1 MSPISIIAISL
12 ITIAVIVGFTIFIL
26 VVALRKKPD
35 DPLNVDY
42 ISSNKESV
50 IPTVS
55 RINWTENLRG
65 YSSNIFPPCFDLSGE
80 LKKVYAI
87 LKSYN
92 LEKKY
97 FQLLDVFSIIL
108 CQDTQVRDRDCPD
121 SFINDRLADLNT
133 MGGDANDQNA
143 IVIVKA
149 NTNLNNNKIGKL
161 LVMATSIIEKY
172 MKEIKA
178 DTLISSSDKE
188 QIEGFKSF
196 FYRQHY
202 DYINKRCP

>member
-1 MSPISIIAISL
+1 MSPLTIIALSI

-26 VVALRKKPD
+26 VVALRKKPE
-35 DPLNVDY
+35 DPLGVDY

-50 IPTVS
+50 TPALS

-65 YSSNIFPPCFDLSGE
+65 YSSNIFPPCYDLSGE
-80 LKKVYAI
+80 LKKVYAL

-97 FQLLDVFSIIL
+97 LQLLDVFSIVL
-108 CQDTQVRDRDCPD
+108 CQETQVRDRDCPD

-133 MGGDANDQNA
+133 MGADANDQTA
-143 IVIVKA
+143 ITIVKA
-149 NTNLNNNKIGKL
+149 NTNLNNNKIGKF
-161 LVMATSIIEKY
+161 LVMATNVIEKQ

-178 DTLISSSDKE
+178 DPTISSSDKD
-188 QIEGFKSF
+188 QIEGFKAF